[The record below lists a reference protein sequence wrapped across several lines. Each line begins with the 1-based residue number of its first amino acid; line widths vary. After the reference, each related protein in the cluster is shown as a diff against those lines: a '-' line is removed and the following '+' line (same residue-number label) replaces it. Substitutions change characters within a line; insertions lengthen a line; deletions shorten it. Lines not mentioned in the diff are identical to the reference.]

1 MNVVGTSVFTA
12 GLGCKCPRCGRG
24 RLLKGLLEVRES
36 CEVCDLDLSDHDTGD
51 GPAVFVVFLV
61 GAIAAGLALGLE
73 SAFAPPVW
81 VHLAILVPVIVVL
94 SIALLRPFKCILVA
108 LHYRNVRE

>member
-1 MNVVGTSVFTA
+1 MNAVGTFAA

-24 RLLKGLLEVRES
+24 RLLKGFLEVRES
-36 CEVCDLDLSDHDTGD
+36 CEVCDLDLSNHDTGD
-51 GPAVFVVFLV
+51 GHAVFVVFLV
-61 GAIAAGLALGLE
+61 GAIATGLALGLE

-81 VHLAILVPVIVVL
+81 MHLAVLIPVTVSL
-94 SIALLRPFKCILVA
+94 SVALLRPFKGVLVA